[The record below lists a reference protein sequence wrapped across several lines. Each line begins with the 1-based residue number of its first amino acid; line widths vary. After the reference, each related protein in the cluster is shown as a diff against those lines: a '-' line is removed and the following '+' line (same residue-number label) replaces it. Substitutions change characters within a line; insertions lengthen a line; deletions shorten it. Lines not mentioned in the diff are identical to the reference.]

1 MNHIT
6 KFQNQIIEE
15 CIQKQ
20 SGCLAVPMG
29 TGKTLISLELSQR
42 LIGNG
47 PVLIVMSKT
56 LVQNWI
62 SQINKFYNKSKPY
75 VVFHK
80 DFLGTTFNTYKPT
93 NNIIVITT
101 PDVTSSCFK
110 NLGLSDHVLE
120 ERELNSPIASKSNEP
135 GSFLYYTKWKCII
148 IDEVQ
153 KYTMQKTL
161 RCISLYNIYAKYR
174 WLLSGTPLYEPIGNR
189 LLGYYFLLGDYTLPK
204 YPSDIR
210 RYVTSKLY
218 PGLKATMVFR
228 TSTNV
233 ILPQSN
239 CTVIEHSLTPLEQKI
254 YTIMRKVT
262 EFIIS
267 KFGYYPPYDGL
278 ALNIIIYLRQF
289 LVTPY
294 LAFKSTYKLANRSKT
309 VIKKFA
315 NSFEDINSTILND
328 NGPSSRI
335 KAIIDVLDKHSDE
348 KVVLFSCFRSNILEI
363 NKFIKST
370 RPTFAIDTNQSI
382 TKRSELITKF
392 CSSKKGIL
400 LLTYQMGAEGL
411 NLQCAHTTLLVDFW
425 WNDGVTQQAIARV
438 LRRGQKSNVNIYF
451 FTSNTGMEKGLFG
464 KHEVKSQLINQLRDG
479 NLTKFKTE
487 PMRVQDILKLIRDSE
502 NKHNLK
508 KSCPAF

>member
-1 MNHIT
+1 MNRIT

-15 CIQKQ
+15 CLQKQ

-47 PVLIVMSKT
+47 PILIVMSKT
-56 LVQNWI
+56 LVQNWT
-62 SQINKFYNKSKPY
+62 SQINKFYSKSKPY

-101 PDVTSSCFK
+101 PDVTSICFK

-120 ERELNSPIASKSNEP
+120 NRELKSPIAPKSNEP

-161 RCISLYNIYAKYR
+161 RCVSLYNICAKYR

-189 LLGYYFLLGDYTLPK
+189 LLGYYLLLGDYTFPY
-204 YPSDIR
+204 YPADIKT
-210 RYVTSKLY
+210 YVTSKLY
-218 PGLKATMVFR
+218 PGLKATMVSR
-228 TSTNV
+228 TSANV
-233 ILPQSN
+233 KLPQSN
-239 CTVIEHSLTPLEQKI
+239 CVVIEHTLTPLEQKI
-254 YTIMRKVT
+254 YNIMRKVI
-262 EFIIS
+262 EFIVA
-267 KFGYYPPYDGL
+267 KFGHVEPYEGL

-294 LAFKSTYKLANRSKT
+294 LAFKSTYKLAKKSKT

-315 NSFEDINSTILND
+315 NSLEDINGIIND
-328 NGPSSRI
+328 KIQSSRI
-335 KAIIDVLDKHSDE
+335 KAVIEVLDKHSNE
-348 KVVLFSCFRSNILEI
+348 KVVLFTCFKSSILGI
-363 NKFIKST
+363 STFIKST
-370 RPTFAIDTNQSI
+370 RPIFAIETSQSI
-382 TKRSELITKF
+382 TKRSDIINKF
-392 CSSKKGIL
+392 CASKNGIL
-400 LLTYQMGAEGL
+400 LLTYQLGAEGL

-451 FTSNTGMEKGLFG
+451 FTSNTGMEKGLFS
-464 KHEVKSQLINQLRDG
+464 KHELKSRLINELGDG
-479 NLTKFKTE
+479 NVKKFKTE
-487 PMRVQDILKLIRDSE
+487 AMHLKDILKLIRDSE